1 LKGSI
6 KKLMKI
12 GSLTVTFVVFF
23 IYLLPLLWIVMSS
36 IKDSSLIIATPPV
49 FLFKPT
55 FSHYLRLHTQWAFYE
70 KVGNSFVVCSITTII
85 CVVVGLPAAFVL
97 ARYRL
102 GKDWLPI
109 WILSNRFLPT
119 VAILLPLFVMFKTWR
134 LLDTYIALILAYLI
148 PNLPFSIWLF
158 RSFISDIPMDLDDAA
173 RVDGCESIGVL
184 FRIVLPLVSPAI
196 AVVVVFVF
204 LFSWNEFFIPLVL
217 TNRNVVPVS
226 VSFASFKMK
235 EWYDWGAISAGTVVC
250 LIPLFL
256 MVMVLGRWIVRGM
269 TLGAVKE

>member
-12 GSLTVTFVVFF
+12 GSFTVTFVVFF
-23 IYLLPLLWIVMSS
+23 IYLLPLLWAVMSS
-36 IKDSSLIIATPPV
+36 IKDSSLIIAIPPV

-55 FSHYLRLHTQWAFYE
+55 FSHYLRLHTEWIFYG
-70 KVGNSFVVCSITTII
+70 KMWNSFVVSSITAII

-102 GKDWLPI
+102 GKDWLSI
-109 WILSNRFLPT
+109 WILSNRFLPI
-119 VAILLPLFVMFKTWR
+119 VAILLPLFLMFRTWR
-134 LLDTYIALILAYLI
+134 LLDTYIVLILVYLI
-148 PNLPFSIWLF
+148 PNLPFSIWLL
-158 RSFISDIPMDLDDAA
+158 RGFISDIPIDLDAAA
-173 RVDGCESIGVL
+173 RVDGCGSIGVL
-184 FRIVLPLVSPAI
+184 FRIILPLTSSAI
-196 AVVVVFVF
+196 AVVAIFVF

-226 VSFASFKMK
+226 VSFAGFKMK
-235 EWYDWGAISAGTVVC
+235 EWYDWGAMTAGAVVC

-256 MVMVLGRWIVRGM
+256 MVMVLGQRIVRGM